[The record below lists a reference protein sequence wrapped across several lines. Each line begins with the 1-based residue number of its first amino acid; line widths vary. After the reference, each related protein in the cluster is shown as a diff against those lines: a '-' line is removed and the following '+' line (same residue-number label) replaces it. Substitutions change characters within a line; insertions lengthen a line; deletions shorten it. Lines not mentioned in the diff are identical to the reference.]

1 VTLHPPKAKWTAP
14 VIREERRA
22 KPARA
27 PREATN
33 WTLGSLLGAAVRAD
47 QAAKARRAELNDM
60 GFKPLGGA

>member
-1 VTLHPPKAKWTAP
+1 MTLHPQKAKWTAP
-14 VIREERRA
+14 VIRQEPRA
-22 KPARA
+22 RRA